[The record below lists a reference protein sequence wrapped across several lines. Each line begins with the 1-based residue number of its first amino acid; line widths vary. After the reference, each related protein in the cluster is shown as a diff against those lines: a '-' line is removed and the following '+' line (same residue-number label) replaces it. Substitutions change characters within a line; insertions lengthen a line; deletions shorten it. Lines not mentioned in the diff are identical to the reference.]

1 MSEKTI
7 IQELTTEH
15 LLVEQSGQTG
25 WITFN
30 DPAKHNAVSLAMWE
44 GIPPALDRFE
54 KDENIRSVVVTGAG
68 GKAFVSGANIS
79 QFDKLRTGRD
89 AVEYYEQAAEGAQLA
104 LQNFPKP
111 LIARIDGY
119 CIGGGMNIALC
130 CDIRIASE
138 PSSMSIPAARLGLGY
153 RFSAIQ
159 NLLRAVGAANAL
171 DVFLSAERY
180 PAARAKELG
189 LIQYV
194 VPKEELDQTLNSYL
208 AKINANAPLTMAAGK
223 TMIKALSDRT
233 ISLDEQEMKRLVIQ
247 CFESDDYK
255 EGKLAFAEKRAPVF
269 KGK

>member
-1 MSEKTI
+1 MSNKTL
-7 IQELTTEH
+7 IQELTSEH
-15 LLVEQSGQTG
+15 LIVEQSGQTG

-44 GIPPALDRFE
+44 GIPPALERFE
-54 KDENIRSVVVTGAG
+54 KDSNIRSVVITGAG

-79 QFDKLRTGRD
+79 QFDQLRTGRD

-130 CDIRIASE
+130 CDIRFASE

-159 NLLRAVGAANAL
+159 NLVRAVGAANAL
-171 DVFLSAERY
+171 DIFLSAERY
-180 PAARAKELG
+180 TATRAKELG
-189 LIQYV
+189 LVQYV
-194 VPKEELDQTLNSYL
+194 VAKDELDQAVTGYL
-208 AKINANAPLTMAAGK
+208 DKINANAPLTMAAGK
-223 TMIKALSDRT
+223 LMIKQITDRSVT
-233 ISLDEQEMKRLVIQ
+233 LDEQEMKRLVIE
-247 CFESDDYK
+247 CFDSDDYK
-255 EGKLAFAEKRAPVF
+255 EGKLAFSEKRQPVF
-269 KGK
+269 QGK